1 MNPDHSRDQVSLH
14 LRILGTQGWSCAL
27 FLAIWVPSIPLGLF
41 LLLVSLQEPSNE

>member
-1 MNPDHSRDQVSLH
+1 MNPDHCRGQVSLH

-27 FLAIWVPSIPLGLF
+27 FLASWVPSIPLGLF